1 MAVLLVFS
9 ARFAHRWRYRTRH
22 FRHGFTLI
30 ELLVVITIIGILIAM
45 LLPAVQAAREAAR
58 RVQCA
63 SNIRQVGLAVVNFE
77 STKRMLPPSSRWRVN
92 GKLSLGGIETPN
104 NSQLA
109 ENWVILILPQ
119 LEEKTLAARFD
130 LSKPIPHATNAVA
143 RTQTI
148 SIMLC
153 PSDSYTAQQFMGSAS
168 SRTNQMADQWAR
180 GDYAANA
187 SLGYMWYGDGDADDF
202 SGLGKNAGVFDGAG
216 WGNRYLRGV
225 MGANVS
231 LRMKDIVDGTS
242 KTILLGEIRAGLL
255 PQDTRGTWAMSGACP
270 SALWAN
276 GYGTDDNGP
285 NPATVHGDDER
296 TCTEVQAAVGG
307 QTALT
312 RKGMSCWNGPG
323 TDRAQAARSLHADG
337 VNVAFCDGS
346 VRFIS
351 DFIERGIPGT
361 PPKCLGL
368 WDKLMLSNDG
378 GAVDAGKY

>member
-1 MAVLLVFS
+1 MAVLPVLS
-9 ARFAHRWRYRTRH
+9 ARLAHQLRCKRRH
-22 FRHGFTLI
+22 LRRGFTLI
-30 ELLVVITIIGILIAM
+30 ELLVVITIIGILVAM

-63 SNIRQVGLAVVNFE
+63 SNIRQVALAIVNFE
-77 STKRMLPPSSRWRVN
+77 STKRILPPSSRWRVN
-92 GKLSLGGIETPN
+92 GKLDLSGISTQN

-119 LEEKTLAARFD
+119 LGEKTLAAGFD
-130 LSKPIPHATNAVA
+130 LSKPIPHAANAAA
-143 RTQTI
+143 RSEII

-153 PSDSYTAQQFMGSAS
+153 PSDSYIAQQFMGSVS
-168 SRTNQMADQWAR
+168 SRTNKMGDFWAR

-202 SGLGKNAGVFDGAG
+202 SGLGRNAGKFDGAG

-225 MGANVS
+225 MGANIS
-231 LRMKDIVDGTS
+231 LRMKDIVDGAS
-242 KTILLGEIRAGLL
+242 KTILLGEIRAGLIT
-255 PQDTRGTWAMSGACP
+255 QDTRGTWAMSGACP

-285 NPATVHGDDER
+285 NPASMHGDDER

-307 QTALT
+307 QAALT

-323 TDRAQAARSLHADG
+323 TDRAQGSRSLHADG
-337 VNVAFCDGS
+337 VNVSFCDGS
-346 VRFIS
+346 VRFIG

-378 GAVDAGKY
+378 GAVDASKY